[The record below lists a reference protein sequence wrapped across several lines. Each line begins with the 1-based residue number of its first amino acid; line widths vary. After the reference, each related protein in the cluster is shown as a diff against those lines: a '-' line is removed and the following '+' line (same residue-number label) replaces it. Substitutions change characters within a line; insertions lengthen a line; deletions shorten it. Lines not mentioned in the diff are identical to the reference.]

1 DAVKLLSEAA
11 DLITTGGGKRLGELS
26 LTNRFDLPGEGA
38 EGLGNA
44 ASDDD
49 SDNTGQHDKQ
59 PQSSPQGYNDAL
71 TQHTSKEREI
81 FQHQHGG
88 DTFPGDHRLNAVV
101 ALDQSSP
108 EEPLSRGLRG
118 NDLLDVHFWELVL
131 LERGRARHNPGR
143 VVIEHYIKHVLKV
156 TQASNKGHKRLPRIV
171 CAIEQCKSEVQSPA
185 NRCHPPAHVMQ
196 QVGLDALDAQV
207 QIKPHDRQYPK

>member
-1 DAVKLLSEAA
+1 MA
-11 DLITTGGGKRLGELS
+11 
-26 LTNRFDLPGEGA
+26 NRFDLPGEGA

-49 SDNTGQHDKQ
+49 SDNTGEDGKQ

-71 TQHTSKEREI
+71 TQHTGKEREI

-88 DTFPGDHRLNAVV
+88 DAFPGDHRLNAVV
-101 ALDQSSP
+101 ALGQSSP

-118 NDLLDVHFWELVL
+118 NDLLDGHFWELVL
-131 LERGRARHNPGR
+131 LERGRARHNLSR
-143 VVIEHYIKHVLKV
+143 VVIEHDIKHVLKV
-156 TQASNKGHKRLPRIV
+156 TQAGDEGRKILPGAV
-171 CAIEQCKSEVQSPA
+171 CAIDQRQGEVQSPA
-185 NRCHPPAHVMQ
+185 NRCHLPTHIMQ
-196 QVGLDALDAQV
+196 QVSLGTLDNQV